1 MLFTDGCLYR
11 INYNELE
18 YDDNRCE
25 ITESELIKINYF
37 PGTKV
42 IHFKIIDDQTRILFY
57 TQTNEITKKTKNKFS
72 PFFDQCW
79 IYDLS
84 DRIATKI
91 PFAANGNARFDTVS
105 MSFDTNESIAVYF
118 PKTKSK
124 TKFELRLFSFEEYSN
139 DPKSHE
145 MIKNGIYNS
154 KVLCF
159 EEASDVS
166 KILGNITTVNYLY
179 KQKNANQDLLVLSE
193 IDGSIHLYELVE
205 DSKGKDQKVAKLRDS
220 YNKIFEE
227 SNQSNELIRKDY
239 PAQIIKS
246 HDHKFLFV
254 RTALSKIII
263 LKIDEDLKLVEL
275 DVSKEVNPIAHIY
288 LSGNGRYLM
297 LGGMFLSSIIRL
309 DLESLR
315 SEGFIQ
321 RSVYD
326 LNKEFSQFDGIEENE
341 NDMHLN
347 LLLLKFGNYE
357 KYTKFMLQKKK
368 RRNYND
374 QDMRNLEIKKK
385 KKIIGVKM

>member
-326 LNKEFSQFDGIEENE
+326 LNKEFSQFDGIEENK

-374 QDMRNLEIKKK
+374 QDMWNLEIKKK